1 MTTDRSRRPAAL
13 TLWVA
18 LCAGGGA
25 LIGLATQGGDSLW
38 YASLDKPSWTPPGW
52 IFGPVWTTL
61 YTAMGVAA
69 WLVWREGQ
77 WRQQRLPLTVF
88 LVQLAVNFAW
98 SPLFFG
104 LRQITWGLVDIVVLW
119 VLIVVTIRLFAR
131 VKPAAAWLL
140 TPYLAWVS
148 FATALNAAIVWM
160 NLAPL
165 QVK

>member
-1 MTTDRSRRPAAL
+1 MTPDRSRRLVAL
-13 TLWVA
+13 ALWIA

-25 LIGLATQGGDSLW
+25 LIGVATQGGNSPW

-69 WLVWREGQ
+69 WLVWRQGG

-88 LVQLAVNFAW
+88 LIQLAVNFAW

-104 LRQITWGLVDIVVLW
+104 LRQITWALADIVVLW
-119 VLIVVTIRLFAR
+119 FLIVMTMRLFVR
-131 VKPAAAWLL
+131 VERPAAWLL
-140 TPYLAWVS
+140 APYLMWVT
-148 FATALNAAIVWM
+148 FATALNAAIAMM
-160 NLAPL
+160 N
-165 QVK
+165 

>member
-1 MTTDRSRRPAAL
+1 MTTDRSRRFVAL
-13 TLWVA
+13 ALWIA

-25 LIGLATQGGDSLW
+25 LIGLSTQGGDSPW

-52 IFGPVWTTL
+52 LFGPVWTTL

-69 WLVWREGQ
+69 WLVSREGG
-77 WRQQRLPLTVF
+77 WRQQRWPLTVF
-88 LVQLAVNFAW
+88 LAQLAVNFAW

-104 LRQITWGLVDIVVLW
+104 LRQITWALVDIVVLW

-160 NLAPL
+160 N
-165 QVK
+165 